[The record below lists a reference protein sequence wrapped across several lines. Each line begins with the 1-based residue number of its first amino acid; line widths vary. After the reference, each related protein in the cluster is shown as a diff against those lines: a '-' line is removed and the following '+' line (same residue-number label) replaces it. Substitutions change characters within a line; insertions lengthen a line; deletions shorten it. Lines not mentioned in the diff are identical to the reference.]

1 MVIYTCQLRSPFAA
15 KWFQVKPQK
24 PSGFQSFLDFRE
36 GIVDLY
42 FLIFNSSP
50 STADHIERKKLT
62 LLEYISCQALSLII
76 MSNSNG
82 SLKDYISIQENTTEG
97 TVKYSH
103 LL

>member
-15 KWFQVKPQK
+15 KWVQVKPQK
-24 PSGFQSFLDFRE
+24 PFGFQSFLDFRE

-42 FLIFNSSP
+42 FLFNSSP
-50 STADHIERKKLT
+50 STADQIERKKLT
-62 LLEYISCQALSLII
+62 LLEYVSCQALSLII

-97 TVKYSH
+97 IVKYSH